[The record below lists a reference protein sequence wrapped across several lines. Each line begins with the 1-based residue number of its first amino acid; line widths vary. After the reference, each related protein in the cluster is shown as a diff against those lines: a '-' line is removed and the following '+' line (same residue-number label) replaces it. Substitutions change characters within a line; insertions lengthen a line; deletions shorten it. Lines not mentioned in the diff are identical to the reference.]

1 MDISRQFINNPIRV
15 WLTILLLGVGGI
27 FALLNIG
34 RLEDPAFTIKTAVV
48 ITHYPGASAQ
58 QVEEE
63 VTLPL
68 ENALQQLPYL
78 DNVSSISSNGL
89 SQITV
94 NIASRYHSNEL
105 PQIWDELR
113 RRVGDASRQFPPGV
127 VTPFVNDDFGDVF
140 GFFFAISGDEFSNPE
155 LVRYAEQL
163 RRELILV
170 PGVGKVAI
178 GGAISQQV
186 NIDIS
191 LTKMAARGITL
202 NQLSA
207 LLSRL
212 NVVSSA
218 GEITSGTESIRLHP
232 TGEFENLDELADLII
247 TPSGTGAA
255 TRLRDIATLSR
266 GLNES
271 PASIYHAN
279 GRKAVTMGVSFIPG
293 VNVIDVGHALEA
305 KLNQMSAEKPAG
317 IHIDLFYDQA
327 AEVGHSVN
335 GFIIN
340 FLMALAIVIG
350 VLLIFMGVRSGII
363 IAFSLALNVLGT
375 LLIMYLWG
383 IELQRISL
391 GALIIALSM
400 LVDNAIVIVEGVLIA
415 RQQGSPL
422 LTAINY
428 IIRRSALPLLGA
440 TVIAILA
447 FAPIGLS
454 QDSTGEYC
462 KSLFQVLLIS
472 LMLSWFSALTIT
484 PVLITW
490 WLFKN
495 DSAPEKSDETDPYD
509 KRLYRLY
516 RRLLN
521 ALLHR
526 KAPTLIVM
534 AALLAASVWGFGAVR
549 QNFFPSSNTPIFFVD
564 LWLPYGTDIKWT
576 EKMTGDIEKTINGQ
590 PGVET
595 TVSTIGQ
602 GSMRFILTYSGQ
614 RQYSN
619 YAQIMV
625 RMDDQRNISALTR
638 HVDEYIARN
647 YPQVNAS
654 TKRVM
659 FGPSGD
665 SAIEVRI
672 KGPDPDR
679 LRLIASQVDEILARD
694 PATASVRND
703 WQNRSKVLRPQY
715 VAALGREL
723 GVDKQDVDNA
733 LEMNFSGSRAGLYR
747 EGSDLLPVVVR
758 PPERERLD
766 ANHLNNVLVW
776 SQTRQQYIPLSNV
789 VSRFSL
795 EWEDPLILRR
805 DRSRVLTVQTDPDPL
820 SQQTSGDILAR
831 VKPRIDALAL
841 PHGYSIEWGGDAENS
856 SEAQQG
862 IFTTLPIG
870 FLVMFVITVLMFS
883 SVKNAV
889 AIWLTVPLALNVVS
903 RFSLEW
909 EDPLILRRDRS
920 RVLTVQTDPDPLS
933 QQTSGDILARVKP
946 RIDALALP
954 HGYSIEWGGDAE
966 NSSEAQQGIFT
977 TLPIGFLVMFVITV
991 LMFSSVKNAVAIWL
1005 TVPLALI
1012 GVTPGF
1018 LITGIPFGFMA
1029 LIGLLSL
1036 SGMLIRNG
1044 IVLVE
1049 EIEQQKAHKGQH
1061 EAIVYAATSRL
1072 RPILLTAFTT
1082 VLGLAPLLLDVFFQS
1097 MAVVIMFGLGFA
1109 TILTLLVLPVIYA
1122 CFHRKDKAEQQ

>member
-1 MDISRQFINNPIRV
+1 MDISRQFISNPVRV

-27 FALLNIG
+27 IALLNIG

-78 DNVSSISSNGL
+78 DNVSSISSSGL

-94 NIASRYHSNEL
+94 NIASRYHSNAL

-113 RRVGDASRQFPPGV
+113 RRVGDAARQFPPGV

-163 RRELILV
+163 RRELVLV

-178 GGAISQQV
+178 GGALTQQINV
-186 NIDIS
+186 DIS
-191 LTKMAARGITL
+191 LSKMAARGITL

-207 LLSRL
+207 QLSRL

-218 GEITSGTESIRLHP
+218 GEIPSGTESIRLHP
-232 TGEFENLDELADLII
+232 TGEFESIDELADLIV
-247 TPSGTGAA
+247 TPPGVGAA

-266 GLNES
+266 GLDAS

-279 GRKAVTMGVSFIPG
+279 GREAVTMGVSFIPG
-293 VNVIDVGHALEA
+293 VNVIDVGDALEA
-305 KLNQMSAEKPAG
+305 KLEQMSAEKPAG

-340 FLMALAIVIG
+340 FLMALAIVVG
-350 VLLIFMGVRSGII
+350 VLLIFMGLRSGII

-415 RQQGSPL
+415 RQQGSSL
-422 LTAINY
+422 MNAISN

-447 FAPIGLS
+447 FAPVGLS

-484 PVLITW
+484 PVLIKW
-490 WLFKN
+490 WLFKR
-495 DSAPEKSDETDPYD
+495 DAAPPEADETDPYD
-509 KRLYRLY
+509 KRIYRIY
-516 RRLLN
+516 QAVLN
-521 ALLHR
+521 ALLRR
-526 KAPTLIVM
+526 KAPTLVVM
-534 AALLAASVWGFGAVR
+534 AALLAAAIWGFGSVR
-549 QNFFPSSNTPIFFVD
+549 QNFFPSSSTPIFFVD

-576 EKMTGDIEKTINGQ
+576 EKMTSDIEKTINGQ

-625 RMDDQRNISALTR
+625 RMDDQRNIPALTR

-679 LRLIASQVDEILARD
+679 LRLIASQVDNILTRD
-694 PATASVRND
+694 PATDSVRND
-703 WQNRSKVLRPQY
+703 WQNRSKVIRPQY
-715 VAALGREL
+715 VTALGREL

-758 PPERERLD
+758 PPESERLD

-789 VSRFSL
+789 VSGFAL

-805 DRSRVLTVQTDPDPL
+805 DRSRVLTDPDPL

-831 VKPRIDALAL
+831 VKPQIDALPL

-862 IFTTLPIG
+862 LFTTLPIG
-870 FLVMFVITVLMFS
+870 
-883 SVKNAV
+883 
-889 AIWLTVPLALNVVS
+889 
-903 RFSLEW
+903 
-909 EDPLILRRDRS
+909 
-920 RVLTVQTDPDPLS
+920 
-933 QQTSGDILARVKP
+933 
-946 RIDALALP
+946 
-954 HGYSIEWGGDAE
+954 Y
-966 NSSEAQQGIFT
+966 
-977 TLPIGFLVMFVITV
+977 LVMFVITV

-1049 EIEQQKAHKGQH
+1049 EIEQQKAQQDQH
-1061 EAIVYAATSRL
+1061 SAIVYAATSRL

>member
-1 MDISRQFINNPIRV
+1 MDISRQFIDNPIRV
-15 WLTILLLGVGGI
+15 WLTVLLLGVGGI

-48 ITHYPGASAQ
+48 VTHYPGASAQ

-140 GFFFAISGDEFSNPE
+140 GFFFAISGDNFTNPE
-155 LVRYAEQL
+155 LSQYADQL
-163 RRELILV
+163 RRELVLI

-178 GGAISQQV
+178 GGAVPQQINV
-186 NIDIS
+186 DIN
-191 LTKMAARGITL
+191 LAKMAARGVTL
-202 NQLSA
+202 GQIST
-207 LLSRL
+207 LLGRVNSVA
-212 NVVSSA
+212 NA
-218 GEITSGTESIRLHP
+218 GEIASGSESIRLHP
-232 TGEFENLDELADLII
+232 TGEFENLDELGDLII
-247 TPSGTGAA
+247 TPPGVGAA
-255 TRLRDIATLSR
+255 TRLRDIATISR
-266 GLNES
+266 GLTVS
-271 PASIYHAN
+271 PSSIYHAN
-279 GRKAVTMGVSFIPG
+279 GRQAVTMGVSFIPG
-293 VNVIDVGHALEA
+293 VNVIDVGRALEA
-305 KLNQMSAEKPAG
+305 KLQQMSAEKPAG
-317 IHIDLFYDQA
+317 INIDLFYDQA

-350 VLLIFMGVRSGII
+350 VLLIFMGLRSGII
-363 IAFSLALNVLGT
+363 IALSLALNVLGT

-415 RQQGSPL
+415 RQRGSTL
-422 LTAINY
+422 MTAINY
-428 IIRRSALPLLGA
+428 VIRRSALPLLGA

-472 LMLSWFSALTIT
+472 LLLSWFSALTLT
-484 PVLITW
+484 PVMIKW
-490 WLFKN
+490 WLFKGQQTA
-495 DSAPEKSDETDPYD
+495 DTPAEVDPYN
-509 KRLYRLY
+509 RRFYRLY
-516 RRLLN
+516 QNMLN
-521 ALLHR
+521 ALLVR
-526 KAPTLIVM
+526 KTITLTLM
-534 AALLAASVWGFGAVR
+534 AVLLAGAIWGFGAVR

-564 LWLPYGTDIKWT
+564 LWLPYGTDIAQT
-576 EKMTGDIEKTINGQ
+576 ERITSEIEKSINGQ
-590 PGVET
+590 PGVVT

-625 RMDDQRNISALTR
+625 RMDDQRNIAALTR
-638 HVDEYIARN
+638 HVDEDIARH
-647 YPQVNAS
+647 YPEINAS

-679 LRLIASQVDEILARD
+679 LRLIASQVDDILARD
-694 PATASVRND
+694 PATDSVRND
-703 WQNRSKVLRPQY
+703 WQNRSKVIRPQY
-715 VAALGREL
+715 VAASGREL
-723 GVDKQDVDNA
+723 GVDKQDIDSA
-733 LEMNFSGSRAGLYR
+733 LEMNFSGSRVGLYR

-758 PPERERLD
+758 PPESERQD

-776 SQTRQQYIPLSNV
+776 SQNRQQYIPLSNV
-789 VSRFSL
+789 VSGFAL

-820 SQQTSGDILAR
+820 SNETSGDILAR
-831 VKPRIDALAL
+831 VKPEIDALPL

-870 FLVMFVITVLMFS
+870 FLVMFIIT
-883 SVKNAV
+883 
-889 AIWLTVPLALNVVS
+889 I
-903 RFSLEW
+903 
-909 EDPLILRRDRS
+909 
-920 RVLTVQTDPDPLS
+920 
-933 QQTSGDILARVKP
+933 
-946 RIDALALP
+946 
-954 HGYSIEWGGDAE
+954 
-966 NSSEAQQGIFT
+966 
-977 TLPIGFLVMFVITV
+977 

-1018 LITGIPFGFMA
+1018 LLTGIPFGFMA

-1049 EIEQQKAHKGQH
+1049 EIEQQKEHKAQH
-1061 EAIVYAATSRL
+1061 QAIVDAATSRL

-1082 VLGLAPLLLDVFFQS
+1082 VLGLAPLLRDVFFQS

-1122 CFHRKDKAEQQ
+1122 CFHPTERAEPQ

>member
-1 MDISRQFINNPIRV
+1 MDISRQFISNPVRV

-27 FALLNIG
+27 IALLNIG

-94 NIASRYHSNEL
+94 NIASRYHSNAL

-113 RRVGDASRQFPPGV
+113 RRVGDAARQFPPGV

-163 RRELILV
+163 RRELVLV

-178 GGAISQQV
+178 GGALTQQINV
-186 NIDIS
+186 DIS
-191 LTKMAARGITL
+191 LSKMAARGITL

-207 LLSRL
+207 QLSRL

-218 GEITSGTESIRLHP
+218 GEIPSGTESIRLHP
-232 TGEFENLDELADLII
+232 TGEFESIDELADLIV
-247 TPSGTGAA
+247 TPPGVGAA

-266 GLNES
+266 GLDAS

-305 KLNQMSAEKPAG
+305 KLEQMSAEKPAG

-350 VLLIFMGVRSGII
+350 VLLIFMGLRSGII

-415 RQQGSPL
+415 RQQGSSL
-422 LTAINY
+422 MNAISD

-447 FAPIGLS
+447 FAPVGLS

-484 PVLITW
+484 PVLIKW
-490 WLFKN
+490 WLFKR
-495 DSAPEKSDETDPYD
+495 DAAPPKADETDPYD
-509 KRLYRLY
+509 KRIYRIY
-516 RRLLN
+516 QGVLN
-521 ALLHR
+521 ALLRR
-526 KAPTLIVM
+526 KAPMLVVM
-534 AALLAASVWGFGAVR
+534 AALLVAAIWGFGSVR
-549 QNFFPSSNTPIFFVD
+549 QNFFPSSSTPIFFVD
-564 LWLPYGTDIKWT
+564 LWLPYGTDINWT

-625 RMDDQRNISALTR
+625 RMDDQRNIPALTR

-665 SAIEVRI
+665 SAIEIRI

-679 LRLIASQVDEILARD
+679 LRLIASQVDNILTRD
-694 PATASVRND
+694 PATDSVRND
-703 WQNRSKVLRPQY
+703 WQNRSKVIRPQY
-715 VAALGREL
+715 VTALGREL

-758 PPERERLD
+758 PPESERLD
-766 ANHLNNVLVW
+766 ANHLNNVL
-776 SQTRQQYIPLSNV
+776 TRQQYIPLSNV
-789 VSRFSL
+789 VSGFAL

-831 VKPRIDALAL
+831 VKPQIDALPL

-862 IFTTLPIG
+862 LFTTLP
-870 FLVMFVITVLMFS
+870 L
-883 SVKNAV
+883 
-889 AIWLTVPLALNVVS
+889 
-903 RFSLEW
+903 
-909 EDPLILRRDRS
+909 
-920 RVLTVQTDPDPLS
+920 
-933 QQTSGDILARVKP
+933 
-946 RIDALALP
+946 
-954 HGYSIEWGGDAE
+954 GY
-966 NSSEAQQGIFT
+966 
-977 TLPIGFLVMFVITV
+977 LVMFVITV

-1049 EIEQQKAHKGQH
+1049 EIEQQKAQQDQH
-1061 EAIVYAATSRL
+1061 SAIVYAATSRL

>member
-1 MDISRQFINNPIRV
+1 MDISRQFISNPVRV
-15 WLTILLLGVGGI
+15 WLTIVLLGVGGI
-27 FALLNIG
+27 IALLNIG

-78 DNVSSISSNGL
+78 DNVSSISSSGL

-94 NIASRYHSNEL
+94 NIASRYHSNAL

-113 RRVGDASRQFPPGV
+113 RRVGDAARQFPPGV

-163 RRELILV
+163 RRELVLV

-178 GGAISQQV
+178 GGALTQQINV
-186 NIDIS
+186 DIS
-191 LTKMAARGITL
+191 LSKMAARGITL

-207 LLSRL
+207 QLSRL

-218 GEITSGTESIRLHP
+218 GEIPSGTESIRLHP
-232 TGEFENLDELADLII
+232 TGEFESIDELSDVIV
-247 TPSGTGAA
+247 TPPGVGAA

-266 GLNES
+266 GLDAS

-305 KLNQMSAEKPAG
+305 KLEQMSAEKPAG

-340 FLMALAIVIG
+340 FLMALAIVVG
-350 VLLIFMGVRSGII
+350 VLLIFMGLRSGLI

-400 LVDNAIVIVEGVLIA
+400 LVDNAIVVVEGVLIA

-422 LTAINY
+422 LNAINA

-447 FAPIGLS
+447 FAPVGLS

-484 PVLITW
+484 PVLIKW
-490 WLFKN
+490 WLFKH
-495 DSAPEKSDETDPYD
+495 DAAPPDADKTDPYD
-509 KRLYRLY
+509 KRIYRIY
-516 RRLLN
+516 RGLLN
-521 ALLHR
+521 ALLRR
-526 KAPTLIVM
+526 KAPTLMVM
-534 AALLAASVWGFGAVR
+534 AALLAAAIWGFGSVR
-549 QNFFPSSNTPIFFVD
+549 QNFFPSSSTPIFFVD
-564 LWLPYGTDIKWT
+564 LWLPYGTDINWT

-625 RMDDQRNISALTR
+625 RMDDQRNIPALTR

-665 SAIEVRI
+665 SAIEIRI

-679 LRLIASQVDEILARD
+679 LRLIASQVDNILTRD
-694 PATASVRND
+694 PATDSVRND
-703 WQNRSKVLRPQY
+703 WQNRSKVIRPQY
-715 VAALGREL
+715 VTALGREL

-758 PPERERLD
+758 PPESERLD

-789 VSRFSL
+789 VSGFAL
-795 EWEDPLILRR
+795 EWEDPLIL
-805 DRSRVLTVQTDPDPL
+805 
-820 SQQTSGDILAR
+820 QTSGDILAR
-831 VKPRIDALAL
+831 VKPQIDALPL

-862 IFTTLPIG
+862 LFTTLP
-870 FLVMFVITVLMFS
+870 L
-883 SVKNAV
+883 
-889 AIWLTVPLALNVVS
+889 
-903 RFSLEW
+903 
-909 EDPLILRRDRS
+909 
-920 RVLTVQTDPDPLS
+920 
-933 QQTSGDILARVKP
+933 
-946 RIDALALP
+946 
-954 HGYSIEWGGDAE
+954 GY
-966 NSSEAQQGIFT
+966 
-977 TLPIGFLVMFVITV
+977 LVMFVITV

-1018 LITGIPFGFMA
+1018 LLTGIPFGFMA

-1049 EIEQQKAHKGQH
+1049 EIEQQKAQQDQH
-1061 EAIVYAATSRL
+1061 SAIVYAATSRL

-1122 CFHRKDKAEQQ
+1122 CFHRKDEAEQQ

>member
-1 MDISRQFINNPIRV
+1 MDISRQFISNPVRV

-27 FALLNIG
+27 IALLNIG

-94 NIASRYHSNEL
+94 NIASRYHSNAL

-113 RRVGDASRQFPPGV
+113 RRVGDAARQFPPGV

-163 RRELILV
+163 RRELVLV

-178 GGAISQQV
+178 GGALTQQINV
-186 NIDIS
+186 DIS
-191 LTKMAARGITL
+191 LSKMAARGITL

-207 LLSRL
+207 QLSRL

-218 GEITSGTESIRLHP
+218 GEIPSGTESIRLHP
-232 TGEFENLDELADLII
+232 TGEFESIDELADLIV
-247 TPSGTGAA
+247 TPPGVGAA

-266 GLNES
+266 GLDAS

-305 KLNQMSAEKPAG
+305 KLEQMSAEKPAG

-350 VLLIFMGVRSGII
+350 VLLIFMGLRSGII

-415 RQQGSPL
+415 RQQGSSL
-422 LTAINY
+422 MNAISD

-447 FAPIGLS
+447 FAPVGLS

-484 PVLITW
+484 PVLIKW
-490 WLFKN
+490 WLFKQ
-495 DSAPEKSDETDPYD
+495 DAAPSKADETDPYD
-509 KRLYRLY
+509 KRIYRIY
-516 RRLLN
+516 QGVLN
-521 ALLHR
+521 ALLRR
-526 KAPTLIVM
+526 KAPTLVVM
-534 AALLAASVWGFGAVR
+534 AALLAAAIWGFGSVR
-549 QNFFPSSNTPIFFVD
+549 QNFFPSSSTPIFFVD
-564 LWLPYGTDIKWT
+564 LWLPYGTDINWT
-576 EKMTGDIEKTINGQ
+576 EKMTDDIEKTINGQ

-625 RMDDQRNISALTR
+625 RMDDQRNIPALTR

-665 SAIEVRI
+665 SAIEIRI

-679 LRLIASQVDEILARD
+679 LRLIASQVDNILTRD
-694 PATASVRND
+694 PATDSVRND
-703 WQNRSKVLRPQY
+703 WQNRSKVIRPQY
-715 VAALGREL
+715 VTALGREL

-758 PPERERLD
+758 PPESERLD
-766 ANHLNNVLVW
+766 ANHLNNVL
-776 SQTRQQYIPLSNV
+776 TRQQYIPLSNV
-789 VSRFSL
+789 VSGFAL

-831 VKPRIDALAL
+831 VKPQIDALPL

-862 IFTTLPIG
+862 LFTTLP
-870 FLVMFVITVLMFS
+870 L
-883 SVKNAV
+883 
-889 AIWLTVPLALNVVS
+889 
-903 RFSLEW
+903 
-909 EDPLILRRDRS
+909 
-920 RVLTVQTDPDPLS
+920 
-933 QQTSGDILARVKP
+933 
-946 RIDALALP
+946 
-954 HGYSIEWGGDAE
+954 GY
-966 NSSEAQQGIFT
+966 
-977 TLPIGFLVMFVITV
+977 LVMFVITV

-1049 EIEQQKAHKGQH
+1049 EIEQQKAQQDQH
-1061 EAIVYAATSRL
+1061 SAIVYAATSRL

>member
-1 MDISRQFINNPIRV
+1 MDISRQFISNPVRV

-27 FALLNIG
+27 IALLNIG

-78 DNVSSISSNGL
+78 DNVSSISSSGL

-94 NIASRYHSNEL
+94 NIASRYHSNAL

-113 RRVGDASRQFPPGV
+113 RRVGDAARQFPPGV

-163 RRELILV
+163 RRELVLV

-178 GGAISQQV
+178 GGALTQQINV
-186 NIDIS
+186 DIS
-191 LTKMAARGITL
+191 LSKMAARGITL
-202 NQLSA
+202 NHQ
-207 LLSRL
+207 LSRL

-218 GEITSGTESIRLHP
+218 GEIPSGTESIRLHP
-232 TGEFENLDELADLII
+232 TGEFESIDELADLIV
-247 TPSGTGAA
+247 TPPGVGAA

-266 GLNES
+266 GLDAS

-279 GRKAVTMGVSFIPG
+279 GREAVTMGVSFIPG
-293 VNVIDVGHALEA
+293 VNVIDVGDALEA
-305 KLNQMSAEKPAG
+305 KLEQMSAEKPAG

-340 FLMALAIVIG
+340 FLMALAIVVG
-350 VLLIFMGVRSGII
+350 VLLIFMGLRSGII

-415 RQQGSPL
+415 RQQGSSL
-422 LTAINY
+422 MNAISN

-447 FAPIGLS
+447 FAPVGLS

-484 PVLITW
+484 PVLIKW
-490 WLFKN
+490 WLFKR
-495 DSAPEKSDETDPYD
+495 DAAPPEADETDPYD
-509 KRLYRLY
+509 KRIYRIY
-516 RRLLN
+516 QAVLN
-521 ALLHR
+521 ALLRR
-526 KAPTLIVM
+526 KAPTLVVM
-534 AALLAASVWGFGAVR
+534 AALLAAAIWGFGSVR
-549 QNFFPSSNTPIFFVD
+549 QNFFPSSSTPIFFVD

-576 EKMTGDIEKTINGQ
+576 EKMTSDIEKTINGQ

-625 RMDDQRNISALTR
+625 RMDDQRNIPALTR

-679 LRLIASQVDEILARD
+679 LRLIASQVDNILTRD
-694 PATASVRND
+694 PATDSVRND
-703 WQNRSKVLRPQY
+703 WQNRSKVIRPQY
-715 VAALGREL
+715 VTALGREL

-758 PPERERLD
+758 PPESERLD

-789 VSRFSL
+789 VSGFAL

-831 VKPRIDALAL
+831 VKPQIDALPL

-862 IFTTLPIG
+862 LFTTLPIG
-870 FLVMFVITVLMFS
+870 
-883 SVKNAV
+883 
-889 AIWLTVPLALNVVS
+889 
-903 RFSLEW
+903 
-909 EDPLILRRDRS
+909 
-920 RVLTVQTDPDPLS
+920 
-933 QQTSGDILARVKP
+933 
-946 RIDALALP
+946 
-954 HGYSIEWGGDAE
+954 Y
-966 NSSEAQQGIFT
+966 
-977 TLPIGFLVMFVITV
+977 LVMFVITV

-1049 EIEQQKAHKGQH
+1049 EIEQQKAQQDQH
-1061 EAIVYAATSRL
+1061 SAIVYAATSRL

>member
-1 MDISRQFINNPIRV
+1 MDISRQFINNPVRV
-15 WLTILLLGVGGI
+15 WLTILLLGIGGI

-48 ITHYPGASAQ
+48 VTHYPGASAQ

-94 NIASRYHSNEL
+94 NIASNYHSSEL

-113 RRVGDASRQFPPGV
+113 RRVGDAARLFPPGV
-127 VTPFVNDDFGDVF
+127 ASPFVNDDFGDVF
-140 GFFFAISGDEFSNPE
+140 GFFFALSGDSYSNPE

-163 RRELILV
+163 RRELVLV

-178 GGAISQQV
+178 GGAIPQQI

-191 LTKMAARGITL
+191 LAKMAARGITL
-202 NQLSA
+202 NQLA
-207 LLSRL
+207 ATLSRL
-212 NVVSSA
+212 NVVSNA
-218 GEITSGTESIRLHP
+218 GEIKSGSESIRLHP
-232 TGEFENLDELADLII
+232 TGEFENIDELSDLLIS
-247 TPSGTGAA
+247 PHGSGAA

-266 GLNES
+266 GLSES
-271 PASIYHAN
+271 PSSIYHAN
-279 GRKAVTMGVSFIPG
+279 GRQAVTMGVSFIPG
-293 VNVIDVGHALEA
+293 VNVVDVGRALEQ
-305 KLNQMSAEKPAG
+305 KLEQMSAEKPAG
-317 IHIDLFYDQA
+317 IKIDLFYDQA
-327 AEVGHSVN
+327 AEVAHSVN
-335 GFIIN
+335 GFITN
-340 FLMALAIVIG
+340 FLMALAIVVG
-350 VLLIFMGVRSGII
+350 VLLIFMGIRSGII
-363 IAFSLALNVLGT
+363 IALSLALNVLGT

-400 LVDNAIVIVEGVLIA
+400 LVDNAIVIVEGVMIA
-415 RQQGSPL
+415 RQQGSTQL
-422 LTAINY
+422 AAINY
-428 IIRRSALPLLGA
+428 VIRRSALPLLGA

-484 PVLITW
+484 PVLIKW
-490 WLFKN
+490 WQSKGQPTEQT
-495 DSAPEKSDETDPYD
+495 DTDPYAG
-509 KRLYRLY
+509 RFYRLY
-516 RRLLN
+516 QQILRTLLM
-521 ALLHR
+521 R
-526 KAPTLIVM
+526 KAITLAVM
-534 AALLAASVWGFGAVR
+534 VVLLAASIWGFGSVR

-564 LWLPYGTDIKWT
+564 LWLPYGTDIAAT
-576 EKMTGDIEKTINGQ
+576 EQMASDIETSINGQ
-590 PGVET
+590 PGVVT
-595 TVSTIGQ
+595 TIATVGQ

-625 RMDDQRNISALTR
+625 RMDDQRKISALTQ
-638 HVDEYIARN
+638 HVDSYIARN

-679 LRLIASQVDEILARD
+679 LRLLASQVSDILSAD
-694 PATASVRND
+694 PATDGVRND
-703 WQNRSKVLRPQY
+703 WQNRSKVIRPQY
-715 VAALGREL
+715 SAALGREL
-723 GVDKQDVDNA
+723 GVDKQDIDNA

-747 EGSDLLPVVVR
+747 EGADLLPVIVR
-758 PPERERLD
+758 PPAAERQD

-776 SQTRQQYIPLSNV
+776 SQSRQQYIPLSNV
-789 VSRFSL
+789 VSGFNL

-820 SQQTSGDILAR
+820 SNQTSGDILAR
-831 VKPRIDALAL
+831 VKPKIDALAL
-841 PHGYSIEWGGDAENS
+841 PHGYSIEWGGDAESS

-862 IFTTLPIG
+862 LFTTLPLG
-870 FLVMFVITVLMFS
+870 YLVMFVITVLMFS
-883 SVKNAV
+883 SLKNA
-889 AIWLTVPLALNVVS
+889 I
-903 RFSLEW
+903 
-909 EDPLILRRDRS
+909 
-920 RVLTVQTDPDPLS
+920 
-933 QQTSGDILARVKP
+933 
-946 RIDALALP
+946 
-954 HGYSIEWGGDAE
+954 
-966 NSSEAQQGIFT
+966 
-977 TLPIGFLVMFVITV
+977 
-991 LMFSSVKNAVAIWL
+991 AIWL

-1049 EIEQQKAHKGQH
+1049 EVEQQKQEKAQQ
-1061 EAIVYAATSRL
+1061 EAIIYAATSRL

-1122 CFHRKDKAEQQ
+1122 CFHHKDIKPQQ

>member
-1 MDISRQFINNPIRV
+1 MDISRQFIDNPIRV
-15 WLTILLLGVGGI
+15 WLTVLLLGVGGI

-48 ITHYPGASAQ
+48 VTHYPGASAQ

-140 GFFFAISGDEFSNPE
+140 GFFFAISGDNFTNPE
-155 LVRYAEQL
+155 LSQYADQL
-163 RRELILV
+163 RRELVLI

-178 GGAISQQV
+178 GGAVPQQINV
-186 NIDIS
+186 DIN
-191 LTKMAARGITL
+191 LAKMAARGVTL
-202 NQLSA
+202 GQIST
-207 LLSRL
+207 LLGRVNSVA
-212 NVVSSA
+212 NA
-218 GEITSGTESIRLHP
+218 GEIASGSESIRLHP
-232 TGEFENLDELADLII
+232 TGEFENLDELGDLII
-247 TPSGTGAA
+247 TPPGVGAA
-255 TRLRDIATLSR
+255 TRLRDIATISR
-266 GLNES
+266 GLTVS
-271 PASIYHAN
+271 PSSIYHAN
-279 GRKAVTMGVSFIPG
+279 GRQAVTMGVSFIPG
-293 VNVIDVGHALEA
+293 VNVIDVGRALEA
-305 KLNQMSAEKPAG
+305 KLQQMSAEKPAG
-317 IHIDLFYDQA
+317 INIDLFYDQA

-350 VLLIFMGVRSGII
+350 VLLIFMGLRSGII
-363 IAFSLALNVLGT
+363 IALSLALNVLGT

-415 RQQGSPL
+415 RQRGSTL
-422 LTAINY
+422 MTAINY
-428 IIRRSALPLLGA
+428 VIRRSALPLLGA

-472 LMLSWFSALTIT
+472 LLLSWFSALTLT
-484 PVLITW
+484 PVMIKW
-490 WLFKN
+490 WLFKGQQTA
-495 DSAPEKSDETDPYD
+495 DTPAEVDPYN
-509 KRLYRLY
+509 RRFYRLY
-516 RRLLN
+516 QNMLN
-521 ALLHR
+521 ALLVR
-526 KAPTLIVM
+526 KTITLTLM
-534 AALLAASVWGFGAVR
+534 AVLLAGAIWGFGAVR

-564 LWLPYGTDIKWT
+564 LWLPYGTDIAQT
-576 EKMTGDIEKTINGQ
+576 ERITSEIEKSINGQ
-590 PGVET
+590 PGVVT

-625 RMDDQRNISALTR
+625 RMDDQRNIAALTR
-638 HVDEYIARN
+638 HVDEDIARH
-647 YPQVNAS
+647 YPEINAS

-679 LRLIASQVDEILARD
+679 LRLIASQVDDILARD
-694 PATASVRND
+694 PATDSVRND
-703 WQNRSKVLRPQY
+703 WQNRSKVIRPQY
-715 VAALGREL
+715 VAASGREL
-723 GVDKQDVDNA
+723 GVDKQDIDSA
-733 LEMNFSGSRAGLYR
+733 LEMNFSGSRVGLYR

-758 PPERERLD
+758 PPESERQD

-776 SQTRQQYIPLSNV
+776 SQNRQQYIPLSNV
-789 VSRFSL
+789 VSGFAL

-820 SQQTSGDILAR
+820 SNETSGDILAR
-831 VKPRIDALAL
+831 VKPDIDALPL

-870 FLVMFVITVLMFS
+870 FLVMFIIT
-883 SVKNAV
+883 
-889 AIWLTVPLALNVVS
+889 I
-903 RFSLEW
+903 
-909 EDPLILRRDRS
+909 
-920 RVLTVQTDPDPLS
+920 
-933 QQTSGDILARVKP
+933 
-946 RIDALALP
+946 
-954 HGYSIEWGGDAE
+954 
-966 NSSEAQQGIFT
+966 
-977 TLPIGFLVMFVITV
+977 

-1018 LITGIPFGFMA
+1018 LLTGIPFGFMA

-1049 EIEQQKAHKGQH
+1049 EIEQQKEHKAQH
-1061 EAIVYAATSRL
+1061 QAIVDAATSRL

-1082 VLGLAPLLLDVFFQS
+1082 VLGLAPLLRDVFFQS

-1122 CFHRKDKAEQQ
+1122 CFHPTERAEPQ

>member
-1 MDISRQFINNPIRV
+1 MDISRQFINNPVRV
-15 WLTILLLGVGGI
+15 WLTILLLGIGGI

-48 ITHYPGASAQ
+48 VTHYPGASAQ

-94 NIASRYHSNEL
+94 NIASNYHSSEL

-113 RRVGDASRQFPPGV
+113 RRVGDAARLFPPGV
-127 VTPFVNDDFGDVF
+127 ASPFVNDDFGDVF
-140 GFFFAISGDEFSNPE
+140 GFFFALSGDSYSNPE

-163 RRELILV
+163 RRELVLV

-178 GGAISQQV
+178 GGAIPQQI

-191 LTKMAARGITL
+191 LAKMAARGITL
-202 NQLSA
+202 NQLA
-207 LLSRL
+207 ATLSRL
-212 NVVSSA
+212 NVVSNA
-218 GEITSGTESIRLHP
+218 GEIKSGSESIRLHP
-232 TGEFENLDELADLII
+232 TGEFENIDELSDLLMS
-247 TPSGTGAA
+247 PHGSGAA

-266 GLNES
+266 GLSES
-271 PASIYHAN
+271 PSSIYHAN
-279 GRKAVTMGVSFIPG
+279 GRQAVTMGVSFIPG
-293 VNVIDVGHALEA
+293 VNVVDVGRALEQ
-305 KLNQMSAEKPAG
+305 KLEQMSAEKPAG
-317 IHIDLFYDQA
+317 IKIDLFYDQA
-327 AEVGHSVN
+327 AEVAHSVN
-335 GFIIN
+335 GFITN
-340 FLMALAIVIG
+340 FLMALAIVVG
-350 VLLIFMGVRSGII
+350 VLLIFMGIRSGII
-363 IAFSLALNVLGT
+363 IALSLALNVLGT

-400 LVDNAIVIVEGVLIA
+400 LVDNAIVIVEGVMIA
-415 RQQGSPL
+415 RQQGSTQL
-422 LTAINY
+422 AAINY
-428 IIRRSALPLLGA
+428 VIRRSALPLLGA

-484 PVLITW
+484 PVLIKW
-490 WLFKN
+490 WQSKGQPTAQT
-495 DSAPEKSDETDPYD
+495 DTDPYAG
-509 KRLYRLY
+509 RFYRLY
-516 RRLLN
+516 QQILRTLLM
-521 ALLHR
+521 R
-526 KAPTLIVM
+526 KAITLAVM
-534 AALLAASVWGFGAVR
+534 VVLLAASIWGFGSVR

-564 LWLPYGTDIKWT
+564 LWLPYGTDIAAT
-576 EKMTGDIEKTINGQ
+576 EQMASDIETSINGQ
-590 PGVET
+590 PGVVT
-595 TVSTIGQ
+595 TIATVGQ

-625 RMDDQRNISALTR
+625 RMDDQRKISALTQ
-638 HVDEYIARN
+638 HVDSYIARN

-679 LRLIASQVDEILARD
+679 LRLLASQVSDILSAD
-694 PATASVRND
+694 PATDGVRND
-703 WQNRSKVLRPQY
+703 WQNRSKVIRPQY
-715 VAALGREL
+715 SAALGREL
-723 GVDKQDVDNA
+723 GVDKQDIDNA

-747 EGSDLLPVVVR
+747 EGADLLPVIVR
-758 PPERERLD
+758 PPAAERQD

-776 SQTRQQYIPLSNV
+776 SQSRQQYIPLSNV
-789 VSRFSL
+789 VSGFNL

-820 SQQTSGDILAR
+820 SNQTSGDILAR
-831 VKPRIDALAL
+831 VKPKIDALAL
-841 PHGYSIEWGGDAENS
+841 PHGYSIEWGGDAESS

-862 IFTTLPIG
+862 LFTTLPLG
-870 FLVMFVITVLMFS
+870 YLVMFVITVLMFS
-883 SVKNAV
+883 SLKNA
-889 AIWLTVPLALNVVS
+889 I
-903 RFSLEW
+903 
-909 EDPLILRRDRS
+909 
-920 RVLTVQTDPDPLS
+920 
-933 QQTSGDILARVKP
+933 
-946 RIDALALP
+946 
-954 HGYSIEWGGDAE
+954 
-966 NSSEAQQGIFT
+966 
-977 TLPIGFLVMFVITV
+977 
-991 LMFSSVKNAVAIWL
+991 AIWL

-1049 EIEQQKAHKGQH
+1049 EIVQQKQEKAQQ
-1061 EAIVYAATSRL
+1061 EAIIYAATSRL

-1122 CFHRKDKAEQQ
+1122 CFHHKDIKLQQ

>member
-1 MDISRQFINNPIRV
+1 MDISRQFIDNPIRV
-15 WLTILLLGVGGI
+15 WLTVLLLGVGGI

-140 GFFFAISGDEFSNPE
+140 GFFFAISGDSFTNPE
-155 LVRYAEQL
+155 LAQYAEQL
-163 RRELILV
+163 RRELVLI

-178 GGAISQQV
+178 GGTVPQQINV
-186 NIDIS
+186 DIN
-191 LTKMAARGITL
+191 LAKMAARGITL
-202 NQLSA
+202 GQIST
-207 LLSRL
+207 LLGRVNS
-212 NVVSSA
+212 VSSA
-218 GEITSGTESIRLHP
+218 GEIVSGSESIRLHP
-232 TGEFENLDELADLII
+232 TGEFQNIDELGDMMI
-247 TPSGTGAA
+247 TPPGVGAA
-255 TRLRDIATLSR
+255 TRLRDIATVSR
-266 GLNES
+266 GLSVS
-271 PASIYHAN
+271 PSSIYHAN
-279 GRKAVTMGVSFIPG
+279 GRQAVTMGVSFIPG
-293 VNVIDVGHALEA
+293 VNVPDVGRALEA
-305 KLNQMSAEKPAG
+305 KLKHMSAEKPAG
-317 IHIDLFYDQA
+317 INIDLFYDQA
-327 AEVGHSVN
+327 AEVSHSVN

-350 VLLIFMGVRSGII
+350 VLLIFMGLRSGII
-363 IAFSLALNVLGT
+363 IALSLALNVLGT

-415 RQQGSPL
+415 RQRGSTL
-422 LTAINY
+422 MTAIQY
-428 IIRRSALPLLGA
+428 VIRRSALPLLGA

-472 LMLSWFSALTIT
+472 LLLSWFSALTLT
-484 PVLITW
+484 PVMIKW
-490 WLFKN
+490 WLFKGQKVA
-495 DSAPEKSDETDPYD
+495 DTPADVDPYNQ
-509 KRLYRLY
+509 RFYRLY
-516 RRLLN
+516 QQMLN
-521 ALLHR
+521 ALMVR
-526 KAPTLIVM
+526 KTITLTLMVI
-534 AALLAASVWGFGAVR
+534 LLAGAVWGFGAVR

-564 LWLPYGTDIKWT
+564 LWLPYGTDIAQT
-576 EKMTGDIEKTINGQ
+576 EKITSDIEKSINGQ
-590 PGVET
+590 PGVVT

-625 RMDDQRNISALTR
+625 RMDDQRNIAALTR
-638 HVDEYIARN
+638 HVDEDIARH
-647 YPQVNAS
+647 YPEINAS

-679 LRLIASQVDEILARD
+679 LRQIASQVDNILARD
-694 PATASVRND
+694 PATDSVRND
-703 WQNRSKVLRPQY
+703 WQNRSKVIRPQY
-715 VAALGREL
+715 VAASGREL
-723 GVDKQDVDNA
+723 GVDKQDIDSA
-733 LEMNFSGSRAGLYR
+733 LEMNFSGSRIGLYR
-747 EGSDLLPVVVR
+747 EGSDLLPVIVR
-758 PPERERLD
+758 PPESERQD

-776 SQTRQQYIPLSNV
+776 SQNRQQYIPLSNV
-789 VSRFSL
+789 VSGFAL

-820 SQQTSGDILAR
+820 SNETSGDILAR
-831 VKPRIDALAL
+831 VKPQIDALSL

-862 IFTTLPIG
+862 LFTTLPIG
-870 FLVMFVITVLMFS
+870 FLVMFIIT
-883 SVKNAV
+883 
-889 AIWLTVPLALNVVS
+889 I
-903 RFSLEW
+903 
-909 EDPLILRRDRS
+909 
-920 RVLTVQTDPDPLS
+920 
-933 QQTSGDILARVKP
+933 
-946 RIDALALP
+946 
-954 HGYSIEWGGDAE
+954 
-966 NSSEAQQGIFT
+966 
-977 TLPIGFLVMFVITV
+977 

-1018 LITGIPFGFMA
+1018 LLTGIPFGFMA

-1049 EIEQQKAHKGQH
+1049 EIEQQKEHKAQH
-1061 EAIVYAATSRL
+1061 EAIVDAATSRL

-1082 VLGLAPLLLDVFFQS
+1082 VLGLAPLLRDVFFQS

-1109 TILTLLVLPVIYA
+1109 TVLTLLVLPVIYA
-1122 CFHRKDKAEQQ
+1122 CFHPTERAAPQ

>member
-1 MDISRQFINNPIRV
+1 MDISRQFISNPVRV

-27 FALLNIG
+27 IALLNIG

-94 NIASRYHSNEL
+94 NIASRYHSNAL

-113 RRVGDASRQFPPGV
+113 RRVGDAARQFPPGV

-140 GFFFAISGDEFSNPE
+140 GFFFAISGDEYSNPE

-163 RRELILV
+163 RRELVLV

-178 GGAISQQV
+178 GGALTQQINV
-186 NIDIS
+186 DIS
-191 LTKMAARGITL
+191 LSKMAARGITL

-207 LLSRL
+207 QLSRL

-218 GEITSGTESIRLHP
+218 GEIPSGTESIRLHP
-232 TGEFENLDELADLII
+232 TGEFESIDELADLIV
-247 TPSGTGAA
+247 TPPGVGAA

-266 GLNES
+266 GLDAS

-305 KLNQMSAEKPAG
+305 KLEQMSAEKPAG

-350 VLLIFMGVRSGII
+350 VLLIFMGLRSGII

-415 RQQGSPL
+415 RQQGSSL
-422 LTAINY
+422 MNAISD

-447 FAPIGLS
+447 FAPVGLS

-484 PVLITW
+484 PVLIKW
-490 WLFKN
+490 WLFKR
-495 DSAPEKSDETDPYD
+495 DAAPPKADETDPYD
-509 KRLYRLY
+509 KRIYRIY
-516 RRLLN
+516 QGVLN
-521 ALLHR
+521 ALLRR
-526 KAPTLIVM
+526 KAPTLVVM
-534 AALLAASVWGFGAVR
+534 AALLVAAIWGFGSVR
-549 QNFFPSSNTPIFFVD
+549 QNFFPSSSTPIFFVD
-564 LWLPYGTDIKWT
+564 LWLPYGTDINWT

-625 RMDDQRNISALTR
+625 RMDDQRNIPALTR

-665 SAIEVRI
+665 SAIEIRI

-679 LRLIASQVDEILARD
+679 LRLIASQVDNILTRD
-694 PATASVRND
+694 PATDSVRND
-703 WQNRSKVLRPQY
+703 WQNRSKVIRPQY
-715 VAALGREL
+715 VTALGREL

-758 PPERERLD
+758 PPESERLD
-766 ANHLNNVLVW
+766 ANHLNNVL
-776 SQTRQQYIPLSNV
+776 TRQQYIPLSNV
-789 VSRFSL
+789 VSGFAL

-831 VKPRIDALAL
+831 VKPQIDALPL

-862 IFTTLPIG
+862 LFTTLP
-870 FLVMFVITVLMFS
+870 L
-883 SVKNAV
+883 
-889 AIWLTVPLALNVVS
+889 
-903 RFSLEW
+903 
-909 EDPLILRRDRS
+909 
-920 RVLTVQTDPDPLS
+920 
-933 QQTSGDILARVKP
+933 
-946 RIDALALP
+946 
-954 HGYSIEWGGDAE
+954 GY
-966 NSSEAQQGIFT
+966 
-977 TLPIGFLVMFVITV
+977 LVMFVITV

-1049 EIEQQKAHKGQH
+1049 EIEQQKAQQDQH
-1061 EAIVYAATSRL
+1061 SAIVYAATSRL

>member
-1 MDISRQFINNPIRV
+1 MDISRQFISNPVRV

-27 FALLNIG
+27 IALLNIG

-78 DNVSSISSNGL
+78 DNVSSISSSGL

-94 NIASRYHSNEL
+94 NIASRYHSNAL

-113 RRVGDASRQFPPGV
+113 RRVGDAARQFPPGV

-163 RRELILV
+163 RRELVLV

-178 GGAISQQV
+178 GGALTQQINV
-186 NIDIS
+186 DIS
-191 LTKMAARGITL
+191 LSKMAARGITL

-207 LLSRL
+207 QLSRL

-218 GEITSGTESIRLHP
+218 GEIPSGTESIRLHP
-232 TGEFENLDELADLII
+232 TGEFESIDELADLIV
-247 TPSGTGAA
+247 TPPGVGAA

-266 GLNES
+266 GLDAS

-305 KLNQMSAEKPAG
+305 KLEQMSAEKPAG

-350 VLLIFMGVRSGII
+350 VLLIFMGLRSGII

-415 RQQGSPL
+415 RQQGSSL
-422 LTAINY
+422 MNAISD

-447 FAPIGLS
+447 FAPVGLS

-484 PVLITW
+484 PVLIKW
-490 WLFKN
+490 WLFKR
-495 DSAPEKSDETDPYD
+495 DAAPPKADETDPYD
-509 KRLYRLY
+509 KRIYRIY
-516 RRLLN
+516 QGVLN
-521 ALLHR
+521 ALLRR
-526 KAPTLIVM
+526 KAPTLVVM
-534 AALLAASVWGFGAVR
+534 AALLVAAIWGFGSVR
-549 QNFFPSSNTPIFFVD
+549 QNFFPSSSTPIFFVD
-564 LWLPYGTDIKWT
+564 LWLPYGTDINWT

-625 RMDDQRNISALTR
+625 RMDDQRNIPALTR

-665 SAIEVRI
+665 SAIEIRI

-679 LRLIASQVDEILARD
+679 LRLIASQVDNILTRD
-694 PATASVRND
+694 PATDSVRND
-703 WQNRSKVLRPQY
+703 WQNRSKVIRPQY
-715 VAALGREL
+715 VTALGREL

-758 PPERERLD
+758 PPESERLD
-766 ANHLNNVLVW
+766 ANHLNNVL
-776 SQTRQQYIPLSNV
+776 TRQQYIPLSNV
-789 VSRFSL
+789 VSGFAL

-831 VKPRIDALAL
+831 VKPQIDALPL

-862 IFTTLPIG
+862 LFTTLP
-870 FLVMFVITVLMFS
+870 L
-883 SVKNAV
+883 
-889 AIWLTVPLALNVVS
+889 
-903 RFSLEW
+903 
-909 EDPLILRRDRS
+909 
-920 RVLTVQTDPDPLS
+920 
-933 QQTSGDILARVKP
+933 
-946 RIDALALP
+946 
-954 HGYSIEWGGDAE
+954 GY
-966 NSSEAQQGIFT
+966 
-977 TLPIGFLVMFVITV
+977 LVMFVITV

-1049 EIEQQKAHKGQH
+1049 EIEQQKAQQDQH
-1061 EAIVYAATSRL
+1061 SAIVYAATSRL